1 MTTNN
6 HPAHGPVSLDRL
18 HQISEILSKA
28 AAQSDGGNLGYAM
41 ADAVK
46 VIDGEIASFGA
57 EPVADVV
64 AWSSPNEERTCDIR
78 LRRHDIAPGPLYT
91 APPAPVSVPDLLE
104 QFAEFMAAESIKSGD
119 YPDGWQS
126 KASNAA
132 HEYAQ
137 NIRAAML
144 QAEHVSNSDELPM
157 DYLQGHNDGLEWAAQ
172 LAEANHPQTG
182 DWLYDDPIELARAIR
197 KGPDMH
203 EFKSVSVDEDDNF
216 YSWFGRFW
224 YENYQKNNYTTSAK
238 QMLGTMAEFAY
249 RAGGESAALA
259 GNSPVT
265 PDGYVLV
272 PKKLTAENGA
282 KRVLSG
288 EFSETKFINCPECFG
303 DDDCETCDGSGRI
316 EITVPVSWTNIKAI
330 WAKGVEHFAAAP
342 QQEVKP

>member
-46 VIDGEIASFGA
+46 VIDGVIAAFGT
-57 EPVADVV
+57 EPVAYMTYKGYLLHAADPKL
-64 AWSSPNEERTCDIR
+64 AEYSDPT
-78 LRRHDIAPGPLYT
+78 PLYT
-91 APPAPVSVPDLLE
+91 APPAPVSVP
-104 QFAEFMAAESIKSGD
+104 AAMEMDDDFDSAFEHGKAV
-119 YPDGWQS
+119 GW
-126 KASNAA
+126 NAC
-132 HEYAQ
+132 
-137 NIRAAML
+137 RAALL
-144 QAEHVSNSDELPM
+144 QAEPVSNSDELPL
-157 DYLQGHNDGLEWAAQ
+157 DYLQGHKDGLEWAAQ

-197 KGPDMH
+197 KGPDMP
-203 EFKSVSVDEDDNF
+203 
-216 YSWFGRFW
+216 
-224 YENYQKNNYTTSAK
+224 TS
-238 QMLGTMAEFAY
+238 QD
-249 RAGGESAALA
+249 

-265 PDGYVLV
+265 PDGLALV

-282 KRVLSG
+282 KSVLSG

-330 WAKGVEHFAAAP
+330 WAKGVEHFEAAP
-342 QQEVKP
+342 QQEVKSALE